1 MMDKK
6 QDQAVLFRIQNLKQY
21 FPVGRGR
28 YCKANDG
35 ITLDI
40 YSGETLGLVGES
52 GCGKSTLGRTLL
64 QLYRQT
70 EGRSLYYGR
79 TEHEIAPRYVKR
91 TIRKLDKLRKLYRHA
106 QDEVKKAEKT
116 YEDTPEGKQKFIALE
131 ELQRA
136 QTKESNALFDMTK
149 VVGGLIVYEDLSEV
163 KSRYIQVF
171 NIARS
176 IRGIALKKRFAERDY
191 ADAAFR
197 VEKLKE
203 KGKNTGTAL
212 QKVEK
217 YQGRINALDN
227 QINEK
232 KKALSVAEESLN
244 ELRKAKAGD
253 PEFEKYEAMRDDGID
268 LARLT
273 YNEIRLLRSDLQ
285 MIFQDPYSSLNPR
298 MTVANIIGEGLRAH
312 GMFKRRDE
320 RMQNHILKA
329 MDDAGLQSYF
339 IYRYP
344 HQFSGGQR
352 QRIGI
357 ARSLAMNPKFIVCD
371 EAVSALDV
379 SIQSQIINLL
389 KDLKDDQDLTY
400 LFITHDLSVIKYI
413 SDRVAVMYLGN
424 IVELAPTDELFENPR
439 HPYTQAL
446 MSAIP
451 TTDLDDTR
459 EMIPLEGDIPSPV
472 NPPEG
477 CKFNTRCSFRTE
489 VCFHVVPEFEKVGED
504 HFVACHHKLP
514 VGSGIGGLKNMPRE
528 AEVV

>member
-1 MMDKK
+1 MCIRDSAK
-6 QDQAVLFRIQNLKQY
+6 
-21 FPVGRGR
+21 
-28 YCKANDG
+28 
-35 ITLDI
+35 
-40 YSGETLGLVGES
+40 
-52 GCGKSTLGRTLL
+52 
-64 QLYRQT
+64 
-70 EGRSLYYGR
+70 
-79 TEHEIAPRYVKR
+79 
-91 TIRKLDKLRKLYRHA
+91 TIR
-106 QDEVKKAEKT
+106 
-116 YEDTPEGKQKFIALE
+116 
-131 ELQRA
+131 
-136 QTKESNALFDMTK
+136 
-149 VVGGLIVYEDLSEV
+149 
-163 KSRYIQVF
+163 
-171 NIARS
+171 NID
-176 IRGIALKKRFAERDY
+176 LKKRLVERDH
-191 ADAAFR
+191 ADAAFK
-197 VEKLKE
+197 VEKLNE
-203 KGKNTGTAL
+203 KGKSSDAAL
-212 QKVEK
+212 RKAEK
-217 YQGRINALDN
+217 YRKRIEALNN
-227 QINEK
+227 QIEEK
-232 KKALSVAEESLN
+232 NIELSAAEVKLN
-244 ELRKAKAGD
+244 ELRVAKAGD

-273 YNEIRLLRSDLQ
+273 YNEIRHLRSDLQ

-312 GMFKRRDE
+312 GKFKKRDE
-320 RMQNHILKA
+320 RMQEHILKA

-389 KDLKDDQDLTY
+389 KDLKDEQDLTY

-477 CKFNTRCSFRTE
+477 CKFNTRCSYRTE
-489 VCFHVVPEFEKVGED
+489 VCFHVVPEWEEVGKD

-514 VGSGIGGLKNMPRE
+514 VGSGIGGLKNRSKTEQLNSYGE
-528 AEVV
+528 AGELSSNPTA